1 VVEGNRIAE
10 LKVVFQLAGDAR
22 AKKVHFNIETKV
34 EDGRS
39 GGEGMA
45 ALTKAMVPE
54 IYTAGMAERS
64 TVASF
69 DCPR

>member
-10 LKVVFQLAGDAR
+10 LKDVFQLDGDAR

-39 GGEGMA
+39 GG
-45 ALTKAMVPE
+45 KAWRP
-54 IYTAGMAERS
+54 
-64 TVASF
+64 
-69 DCPR
+69 